1 MFNVVFA
8 LLMSL
13 VMTAIVTLINTGAQP
28 GYLTRFGHARTTA
41 WPIAFTIVLFTAGA
55 TDGRVPHP

>member
-1 MFNVVFA
+1 
-8 LLMSL
+8 MSL